1 MRNAPLT
8 VATYRRVVRK
18 HVSPTLGRMPLQK
31 LTTSD
36 LNALYAKLSAGGL
49 SPSTVR
55 LVHNVVHKALEAA
68 VRQQLAIR
76 NVAGYGDRPRI
87 PRVQR
92 RTWTASELREFLGS
106 NADERLY
113 AAWVFAATTGARRGE
128 VLGLRWFDLDLEKG
142 RAAIVQTVIP
152 TGGKRWTFSTT
163 KTGAGRQVA
172 LDSTTVEALKA
183 HREQQLAEREQW
195 GEAYQEFDLVFT
207 RENGEPLDPNGFTD
221 LFGTALKRAKLP
233 KIRLHDL
240 RHTHATLCLSA
251 GVHPKVVSER
261 LGHSSVKM
269 TWIATRTR
277 SPRSR
282 RARLNSSPRSSS
294 TTDLSTKRLNR
305 CNHHELPPM
314 NVQGTNWI
322 RFIAVVGGTVVFAY
336 FYGRWMRDTWNAI
349 ENPPTPPKPDP
360 DDVKIATALAGA
372 LGGLFAVAM
381 GIKSNTSPGTR
392 VQRAGKGITRAGVTL
407 TGTSARLLALPAT
420 LAVWTYFLAGLAA
433 AITWEFNKSVTPPS
447 VKRLPKSSAAT
458 SSP

>member
-1 MRNAPLT
+1 MRGHVRKRGKSWSVVYDENPGEDGKRHQRWKGGFRTKTEAEEALSDILSKLGRGDYVMPTKLTLGEFLTAWVDGLALKNAPLT

-18 HVSPTLGRMPLQK
+18 HVAPTLGRMPLQK
-31 LTTSD
+31 LTTAD
-36 LNALYAKLSAGGL
+36 LNALYAKLSEGGL

-76 NVAGYGDRPRI
+76 NVAGYADRPRI

-92 RTWTASELREFLGS
+92 RTWTASELRQFLDA

-128 VLGLRWFDLDLEKG
+128 VLGLRWFDLDLVKG

-183 HREQQLAEREQW
+183 HCEQQLAEREKW
-195 GEAYQEFDLVFT
+195 GEAYHDHDLVFT

-269 TWIATRTR
+269 TLDRYSHAIPALEE
-277 SPRSR
+277 S
-282 RARLNSSPRSSS
+282 AA
-294 TTDLSTKRLNR
+294 
-305 CNHHELPPM
+305 EL
-314 NVQGTNWI
+314 V
-322 RFIAVVGGTVVFAY
+322 ASLVFA
-336 FYGRWMRDTWNAI
+336 D
-349 ENPPTPPKPDP
+349 
-360 DDVKIATALAGA
+360 
-372 LGGLFAVAM
+372 
-381 GIKSNTSPGTR
+381 
-392 VQRAGKGITRAGVTL
+392 
-407 TGTSARLLALPAT
+407 
-420 LAVWTYFLAGLAA
+420 
-433 AITWEFNKSVTPPS
+433 
-447 VKRLPKSSAAT
+447 
-458 SSP
+458 